1 MGVFAT
7 WLTKAIAPSHRL
19 KAQLPKMAGLDVGR
33 QRGLYQS
40 IEEDV
45 EEVKILVEVIDRGS
59 IGHS

>member
-1 MGVFAT
+1 
-7 WLTKAIAPSHRL
+7 
-19 KAQLPKMAGLDVGR
+19 MAGLDVGR

-59 IGHS
+59 IEHS